1 MKTVK
6 QILDRKGRNY
16 WFVKSEQSVLEAL
29 QVMAEKN
36 AGALLV
42 VDDGNLTGIIS
53 ERDYAR
59 KVVLH
64 GKTSE
69 TLPVREIM
77 TDQVLTVDPG
87 RTVEEC
93 MAMMTESRVRHM
105 PVLENGAI
113 VGVVSIG
120 DLVREVIDDQKF
132 TIEQL
137 EHYIS
142 S

>member
-59 KVVLH
+59 KVVLQ

-77 TDQVLTVDPG
+77 TDQVITVDPG
-87 RTVEEC
+87 RSVEEC
-93 MAMMTESRVRHM
+93 MAMMTESRIRHM

-137 EHYIS
+137 EHYITS
-142 S
+142 

>member
-16 WFVKSEQSVLEAL
+16 WFVKSDQTVLEAL
-29 QVMAEKN
+29 QVMAERN

-42 VDDGNLTGIIS
+42 VDDGALSGIIS

-59 KVVLH
+59 KVALQ
-64 GKTSE
+64 GKSSE

-77 TDQVLTVDPG
+77 TDKVITVDPG
-87 RTVEEC
+87 RSVEEC
-93 MAMMTESRVRHM
+93 MTIMTESRIRHV
-105 PVLENGAI
+105 PVLDAGAI
-113 VGVVSIG
+113 VGVISIG
-120 DLVREVIDDQKF
+120 DLVKEVIDDQKF

>member
-16 WFVKSEQSVLEAL
+16 WFVKSDQTVLEAL
-29 QVMAEKN
+29 QVMAERN

-42 VDDGNLTGIIS
+42 VDDGALSGIIS

-59 KVVLH
+59 KVALQ
-64 GKTSE
+64 GKSSE

-77 TDQVLTVDPG
+77 TDKVITVDPG
-87 RTVEEC
+87 RSVEEC
-93 MAMMTESRVRHM
+93 MTIMTESRIRHV
-105 PVLENGAI
+105 PVLDAGAI
-113 VGVVSIG
+113 VGVISIG
-120 DLVREVIDDQKF
+120 DLVKEVIDDQKF

-137 EHYIS
+137 EHYING
-142 S
+142 